1 MGISLLLEYDSRQQ
15 LREWLLKN
23 HDTARECWVTCNRG
37 KQPRPGTIFYEEI
50 VEEALCFGWIDSTL
64 KRLPD
69 GRLAQRIS
77 PRRKNSHWTQLNLDR
92 CARLSAMGLMTEAG
106 LSRLPSNHL
115 QGTQAISNHLHAKRS
130 SEAQRGKKPFQTPAG
145 HQTTSTRSDR
155 PKLSEE
161 STRSDRPKHSEE
173 RNHFH
178 AKRSSAHA
186 VIVPLVGKEAQRGK
200 KQSQTTSDSSD
211 IAYCFFHQ
219 KLQVYAHSTMEW
231 QRDDIEQAIAD
242 YVQQMDPALYDW
254 LSQTAGC
261 DDFLLTHSRFQQDL
275 TTAVTLLENR

>member
-1 MGISLLLEYDSRQQ
+1 MMKRNSRSPHFWHIEHRMISLLLEYDSRQQ

-69 GRLAQRIS
+69 GRLAQRLS

-115 QGTQAISNHLHAKRS
+115 QGTQAISNHLKPSQTPAGHQTTS
-130 SEAQRGKKPFQTPAG
+130 NNIKPFQTPAG
-145 HQTTSTRSDR
+145 HQTTS
-155 PKLSEE
+155 
-161 STRSDRPKHSEE
+161 
-173 RNHFH
+173 NHF
-178 AKRSSAHA
+178 K
-186 VIVPLVGKEAQRGK
+186 P
-200 KQSQTTSDSSD
+200 SQTTSDSSD

-242 YVQQMDPALYDW
+242 YVQQMDPALYEW
-254 LSQTAGC
+254 LSRTAGC